1 MTYIDVLLEDKHGEL
16 KFQTTTVK
24 TLIFTKSNIK
34 LRKGHQGQNER
45 ITISIRQVH
54 EANF

>member
-1 MTYIDVLLEDKHGEL
+1 MTYIDVLLEDKHDEL

-24 TLIFTKSNIK
+24 TLIFTKSNIT

-45 ITISIRQVH
+45 ITINIRQVH
-54 EANF
+54 ETNF